1 MTRPSLLSLLFAGLA
16 VGASPCTQAQDPT
29 LSDGDKYS
37 VVLDNACVRVLRYQ
51 DQPGDR
57 THEHQH
63 PAFVVVALAPFK
75 RRLTLGDGRVMA
87 REFKAGDAM
96 YSPGETHIGEN
107 VGSTP
112 THVLMV
118 EIKPGATCPA
128 GR

>member
-1 MTRPSLLSLLFAGLA
+1 MTRLSLSTLLVACLA
-16 VGASPCTQAQDPT
+16 TGASPSAQAQDPT

-37 VVLDNACVRVLRYQ
+37 VVLDNACVRVLRYH
-51 DQPGDR
+51 DQPGER

-75 RRLTLGDGRVMA
+75 RRIALGDGRVMA

-96 YSPGETHIGEN
+96 YSAGETHIGEN

-112 THVLMV
+112 TQVLMV

>member
-1 MTRPSLLSLLFAGLA
+1 MNRLSLSTLLLAGLA
-16 VGASPCTQAQDPT
+16 AGASPFVQAQDPT

-51 DQPGDR
+51 DQPGER

-96 YSPGETHIGEN
+96 YSPGETHLGEN

-112 THVLMV
+112 TQVLMV
-118 EIKPGATCPA
+118 ELKPGGTCPA

>member
-1 MTRPSLLSLLFAGLA
+1 MTRLSLSTLLVACLA
-16 VGASPCTQAQDPT
+16 TGASPSTQAQDPT

-37 VVLDNACVRVLRYQ
+37 VVLDNACVRVLRYH
-51 DQPGDR
+51 DQPGER

-75 RRLTLGDGRVMA
+75 RRIALGDGRVMA

-96 YSPGETHIGEN
+96 YSAGETHIGEN

-112 THVLMV
+112 TQVLMV